1 MAMVMCPGPLRT
13 CGSPTAPAWRP
24 ALTLTWPPMLHG
36 TANAVRVP
44 ESSWI
49 ALPSSI
55 QSFQYIVWTPAPSRI
70 ANEVWS
76 DTVWLVPG
84 IVALRYE
91 AVHMIDGDS
100 SVYSPV
106 VTVVGPEPLASV
118 AYDSP
123 TDQVQLP

>member
-1 MAMVMCPGPLRT
+1 
-13 CGSPTAPAWRP
+13 
-24 ALTLTWPPMLHG
+24 MLHG

-118 AYDSP
+118 ADDSP
-123 TDQVQLP
+123 TTCTNGR